1 MEGSAPEELEHDCL
15 SCLPRLPARPLQVEQ
30 ELSRGCRGP
39 PDSQARPSPQLQ
51 CSSAKRS
58 SLPAQ
63 PGSPRA
69 RSQEHRANL
78 HPELNGTAPDMGFLK
93 WAAGRPCA
101 CPRKAVSRLWP

>member
-1 MEGSAPEELEHDCL
+1 MEILLLTMQRGQGEMEDSAPGELEHDYLACL
-15 SCLPRLPARPLQVEQ
+15 SRLPATPLQLGQ
-30 ELSRGCRGP
+30 ELSRGCRWP

-78 HPELNGTAPDMGFLK
+78 HPELNGRHLT
-93 WAAGRPCA
+93 WAF
-101 CPRKAVSRLWP
+101 